1 MYSQYNEDE
10 IIIQHIN
17 PLDGGFVLDIGA
29 NDGVT
34 FSNSKM
40 LIEKYNWGGVL
51 VEPSKKCIE
60 KLNLLYEGNDN
71 VQVVPYGI
79 DTTIGTKT
87 LYVGNLDDTPN
98 SMNQVSTLIKSEK
111 SYWET
116 SRNVVYVDET
126 IDTITARELLSM
138 VKIKNFDVISIDT
151 EGLDFE
157 ILESLYSL
165 NLRPKIIIIEHNSNS
180 KVEKKIS
187 NLIGGSYSSI
197 FHNTIN
203 VIYKLK

>member
-1 MYSQYNEDE
+1 MDSKKEVGSIRKE
-10 IIIQHIN
+10 G
-17 PLDGGFVLDIGA
+17 LDKFYTLP
-29 NDGVT
+29 T
-34 FSNSKM
+34 C
-40 LIEKYNWGGVL
+40 
-51 VEPSKKCIE
+51 SKKCIE

-157 ILESLYSL
+157 ILDGWY
-165 NLRPKIIIIEHNSNS
+165 
-180 KVEKKIS
+180 
-187 NLIGGSYSSI
+187 
-197 FHNTIN
+197 
-203 VIYKLK
+203 